1 MSRMVDTKHKSPPE
15 AVQSQ
20 IELPFLI
27 AFGIVMQ
34 GFRIRLGRSF
44 ITIAGVVLGVA
55 FIMANVTNQIA
66 RTATREEEA
75 MRSAARRMTSF
86 LVAETG
92 PVSGKTFGAVQTAP
106 LSPNDRRFIADLLR
120 NGLAQIKLSSA
131 EPSITPETGFG
142 PAVQTVTLDQSAK
155 EVRALLLLGNGPI
168 DAKVSGMLGAV
179 APETLVATTAS
190 GAPTLPPAIS
200 ARLIRL
206 EREPTSEQI
215 EKAALEKRKN
225 WFRSIWIICISVL
238 VTVMSISNAIL
249 MSVTERFREIGTM
262 KCLGAKSSFI
272 RRLFLIESSIIGL
285 AGGIAGALSGAIFS
299 LVING
304 VVYGFAMMY
313 SMNYLHLF
321 LAAVGAVIGGGV
333 LSIIAALNP
342 ANVAA
347 SMTPS
352 HALRSNV

>member
-1 MSRMVDTKHKSPPE
+1 MSSMANTKHETRNE

-66 RTATREEEA
+66 RTATREEES

-92 PVSGKTFGAVQTAP
+92 PVSGKTFGVVQTEP
-106 LSPNDRRFIADLLR
+106 LTPTDRRFIADLLR
-120 NGLAQIKLSSA
+120 NGLTQVKLSSTELSTA
-131 EPSITPETGFG
+131 RETGFG
-142 PAVQTVTLDQSAK
+142 PAVQNVTLDQCAK

-168 DAKVSGMLGAV
+168 NAAVSGVLGAV
-179 APETLVATTAS
+179 VPETIVATTAS
-190 GAPTLPPAIS
+190 SAQTLPPAIS
-200 ARLIRL
+200 ARTIRL
-206 EREPTSEQI
+206 ERDPTPEQI
-215 EKAALEKRKN
+215 EKAAKEKRKN

-285 AGGIAGALSGAIFS
+285 VGGVAGALSGALFS
-299 LVING
+299 LTING
-304 VVYGFAMMY
+304 IVYGFAMMY